1 MSQFLSNVVNR
12 VQAAAEPNPC
22 VSCATKDGLRRYNC
36 AMCERDG
43 FCFQCSNYCVVERSE
58 QVVKTNKEKMDE
70 AKESGKALMQS
81 TWAKLKLAKE
91 AAQKKYR
98 ERQQKKENGDQG
110 LSGSAEG
117 AAVED
122 EATVSG
128 GGLQD
133 DDTAGHP
140 VVRGGDGNDHDHDD
154 NRPTIPCYRLAAV
167 CRECFRHSIQDKI
180 DLSTAFEIVDIT
192 VAEKEDG
199 PLTAD
204 ELSLTN
210 DDAAVILGLHAACNS
225 RKQLRGL
232 AKAIVRGSPKTW
244 VVLIDLPGHGS
255 RMDEQPVDRQAN
267 LEAISVALEKVIVPL
282 EGALATNSG
291 ADKESLAI
299 AVRNAVQ
306 AIDIPEP
313 RANRFAFKHRPRS
326 ASVAAQDASANPP
339 APNNSFAN
347 NSFINSNLAVP
358 SRSVASSGQIRRLL
372 LGSGYGSYMGMEF
385 LGAHPEQ
392 FDAAIMLNCGYAVG
406 MEDASGL
413 SNAALIFAQEASK
426 IVGSKSLV
434 QAFINDLNKKAIR
447 DTIDFDDAHA
457 NLIDCGTYYHT
468 SDDQVGALRT
478 VATRRS
484 MYNYAGPVLFLDG
497 IYDNS
502 KNIVHDVT
510 NVAVENE
517 IDRNKRLKRGSNEAA
532 ESNGEEDEEEGAGRQ
547 ILSRAI
553 HYPKGTRFFIHD
565 TRFQNEV
572 SSDVR
577 LFLTQLHQQPFAAF
591 ESLRTPAKVV
601 AIHTAARNPT
611 HASAAKR
618 SDSSQVN
625 FAATP
630 KESLSGTPTPPTETH
645 VPTAVPETAPV
656 AVAAPVAAEPV
667 AAETIKEEVVEDEL
681 AQAENVAEEETTA
694 AAVVEEAVP
703 VAAEQDAAEVG
714 DSPAEENDGEADAP
728 KKKKGK
734 GKKGGRK

>member
-1 MSQFLSNVVNR
+1 MSQFLSNVINK
-12 VQAAAEPNPC
+12 VQAAAEPAPC
-22 VSCATKDGLRRYNC
+22 VCCSTKDGLRRYNC
-36 AMCERDG
+36 AVCERDG

-58 QVVKTNKEKMDE
+58 QVVKTNKEKLDD

-81 TWAKLKLAKE
+81 TWTKLKLAKE

-98 ERQQKKENGDQG
+98 ERQQKKEGEEDV
-110 LSGSAEG
+110 SGSAEG

-122 EATVSG
+122 DAPVSG

-140 VVRGGDGNDHDHDD
+140 VVRGGEENDHHDD
-154 NRPTIPCYRLAAV
+154 NRPTVPCYRLAAV

-244 VVLIDLPGHGS
+244 VVLIDLPGHGG

-282 EGALATNSG
+282 EGALAANSG
-291 ADKESLAI
+291 ADKETLAT
-299 AVRNAVQ
+299 AVRNAIQ

-313 RANRFAFKHRPRS
+313 RANRFAFKYRPRG
-326 ASVAAQDASANPP
+326 ASVASQQDTTATNPP

-347 NSFINSNLAVP
+347 NSFVDANLAVP
-358 SRSVASSGQIRRLL
+358 SRTVANSGHIRRVL
-372 LGSGYGSYMGMEF
+372 LGNGYGSYMGMEF

-406 MEDASGL
+406 MEDTSRL
-413 SNAALIFAQEASK
+413 SSAALIIAQEASK
-426 IVGSKSLV
+426 VMGSKSLV
-434 QAFINDLNKKAIR
+434 QAFINDLNKKTIR

-497 IYDNS
+497 IYDSS
-502 KNIVHDVT
+502 KNIVQDVT

-517 IDRNKRLKRGSNEAA
+517 IDRNRRLKRGSDEVS
-532 ESNGEEDEEEGAGRQ
+532 ESGEEDEEDGVGRQ

-577 LFLTQLHQQPFAAF
+577 LFISQLHQQPFAAF

-601 AIHTAARNPT
+601 AMRSAARNPT
-611 HASAAKR
+611 SQTSTTTR
-618 SDSSQVN
+618 SDSSRAN

-630 KESLSGTPTPPTETH
+630 KESLSATPTPPTEPS
-645 VPTAVPETAPV
+645 VPAATAVPETAPAVV
-656 AVAAPVAAEPV
+656 ADEPV
-667 AAETIKEEVVEDEL
+667 VAEAPKEEVVEDEL
-681 AQAENVAEEETTA
+681 AQAEEEAPAVAEEETA
-694 AAVVEEAVP
+694 AAVVEEAAP
-703 VAAEQDAAEVG
+703 EEAAPEVG
-714 DSPAEENDGEADAP
+714 DSPAEENEGEADAP